1 MPNPVTQSPH
11 NRPNAR
17 GSTQHP
23 DEREQR
29 PANIEKP
36 MALEQWAIPELAQ
49 LLPLDEAELHQLLTY
64 TNTLPDQEA
73 TQHLGKS
80 CPLSYGR
87 CRRC

>member
-1 MPNPVTQSPH
+1 
-11 NRPNAR
+11 
-17 GSTQHP
+17 
-23 DEREQR
+23 
-29 PANIEKP
+29 